1 MANHSREGLLMLR
14 YLITFM
20 LLACGTAR
28 AQDCSAY
35 YSVIAPMVT
44 TWDLTTDD
52 AAGKTITLPLRTGF
66 AYDFVVDWGDG
77 TTATVT
83 AFDDA
88 DISHEYA
95 STGTKTVSMT
105 GTLEAW
111 YFNDGGD
118 KLKFKTVESWGSVRF
133 TGLGLAGAFHGCANA
148 TSFADLLYMPVTS
161 LASAWGYCSSL
172 TTAPDVNALVLV
184 DTLYATW
191 YGCSSLTTAP
201 DVNALVLVDTL
212 YATWRGCTSLTT
224 APDVNT
230 LVLVDMLRSTWHNCS
245 SLTTAPDV
253 SALVLV
259 DTLRSAWYDCS
270 SLTVAPDVNTLVLV
284 NTLRFAWYSCS
295 SLTVAPVFMLSS
307 SELTNVELAFYGVGA
322 GMGGTVVEL
331 WDTSNFP
338 NISSFA
344 NAFTGATGLT
354 NYADIPDAWKGL

>member
-1 MANHSREGLLMLR
+1 MRFTLDKSLVSTKRGMHIYGQGTGLYNKLK
-14 YLITFM
+14 
-20 LLACGTAR
+20 
-28 AQDCSAY
+28 
-35 YSVIAPMVT
+35 PMVT

-77 TTATVT
+77 TTATVA

-118 KLKFKTVESWGSVRF
+118 CLKFKTVESWGTVRF
-133 TGLGLAGAFHGCANA
+133 TGLGLTYAFRGCANA
-148 TSFADLLYMPVTS
+148 TSFADLPYMPVASLYNTWLDCASLTVAPDVNALVLVTS
-161 LASAWGYCSSL
+161 LHYTWCNCSSL

-184 DTLYATW
+184 DTLRATW
-191 YGCSSLTTAP
+191 RDCASLTVAP
-201 DVNALVLVDTL
+201 DVNALVRVTSL
-212 YATWRGCTSLTT
+212 YYTWFNCSSLTT

-230 LVLVDMLRSTWHNCS
+230 LVLVDTLCQTWRGC
-245 SLTTAPDV
+245 T
-253 SALVLV
+253 
-259 DTLRSAWYDCS
+259 
-270 SLTVAPDVNTLVLV
+270 
-284 NTLRFAWYSCS
+284 

-307 SELTNVELAFYGVGA
+307 SELTDVKLAFYGVGA

-331 WDTSNFP
+331 WDTDNFP